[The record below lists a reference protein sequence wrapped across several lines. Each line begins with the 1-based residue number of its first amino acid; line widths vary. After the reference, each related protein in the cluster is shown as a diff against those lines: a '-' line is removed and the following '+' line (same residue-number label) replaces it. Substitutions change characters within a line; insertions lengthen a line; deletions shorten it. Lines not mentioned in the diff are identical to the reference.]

1 MRLDKKSIK
10 DENVMKFEINY
21 YNELE
26 NKKESTDIEYSFKK
40 EIIEKEYY
48 SDAKI
53 ETALALYYFGKF
65 NRRYMKICNNE
76 NKKKK
81 YDKEYI
87 KRKEFK
93 IEKDKIKKYMKE
105 HLDEKKSDK
114 LNETIVN
121 DYIEKMDKF
130 VDKAIQY
137 CNDNNKNKKINNFLN
152 GNNKSVLNKGF
163 L

>member
-1 MRLDKKSIK
+1 
-10 DENVMKFEINY
+10 
-21 YNELE
+21 
-26 NKKESTDIEYSFKK
+26 
-40 EIIEKEYY
+40 
-48 SDAKI
+48 
-53 ETALALYYFGKF
+53 
-65 NRRYMKICNNE
+65 MKICNNE

-137 CNDNNKNKKINNFLN
+137 CNDNNKNKKIKNFLN